1 MVDTFFRLFTL
12 LTRKQKREFLLLQ
25 VAMLVS
31 SVLELVG
38 TVSIMPFIALAADP
52 GLVTS
57 NPYIAQL
64 DTFLGHPSHEQ
75 LLVYVAAGFIALVV
89 LANSCMVLTQ
99 FLMARYSFRLGGE
112 ISTRLFDH
120 YLGRDVLFHSRTN
133 SAVLIQRVMRDA
145 SVLSNSMIA
154 PALRLNARF
163 FSIVLLSGAIL
174 YVEPLV
180 ALTTLLL
187 LGAIYLFIFRVVRG
201 AIYRNG
207 QKISLLG
214 RSRNRVLNE
223 SFGGIRDVK
232 LYSLENNY
240 LSQYRAD
247 TKQADRA
254 AADNLILGEFPYFFV
269 EMFVFTGMAL
279 LTLYLYT
286 PEAGLGAA
294 LPVLTLYA
302 LAGVKLVPK
311 VQQSYLAITRIRG
324 AQAAFNFI
332 YEGLCDSVGGA
343 GVLDDEPPPPLVPR
357 HSIELRGIS
366 FSYDDAPAPVFRDFS
381 VSFAVGRVTAVTG
394 ASGAG
399 KSTLLDVL
407 TGLIE
412 PGVGNIVIDGRPL
425 EHDDLLAW
433 RATIGFV
440 PQDVYLTDTTPAE
453 NIAFGVPFDEID
465 MARVKRAAQLAHIDD
480 FIESLPDGYA
490 APLGERGAQFSG
502 GQRQRIGLAR
512 AFYREVSV
520 LILDEATSALDTAT
534 QEEILKCLK
543 EEQAGLTVIMVTHRR
558 ETMAIADD
566 VVELGAAARSER
578 SHAGA

>member
-12 LTRKQKREFLLLQ
+12 LTKKQKREFLLLQ

-57 NPYIAQL
+57 NTYIAQL
-64 DTFLGHPSHEQ
+64 DAFLGHPTHEQ
-75 LLVYVAAGFIALVV
+75 LLVYVAGGFIALVV
-89 LANSCMVLTQ
+89 LSNSCMVFAQ

-112 ISTRLFDH
+112 ISSRLFSH

-133 SAVLIQRVMRDA
+133 SAVLIQRVMRD
-145 SVLSNSMIA
+145 SSILSNSMIA

-163 FSIVLLSGAIL
+163 FSIVLLSGAIV
-174 YVEPLV
+174 YVEPFV
-180 ALTTLLL
+180 AFTTLLL

-201 AIYRNG
+201 AVYRNG

-214 RSRNRVLNE
+214 RDRNRVLNE

-232 LYSLENNY
+232 LYSLERDY
-240 LSQYRAD
+240 LSKYRVD
-247 TKQADRA
+247 TKQSDRA
-254 AADNLILGEFPYFFV
+254 AADNLILGEFPYFLV

-324 AQAAFNFI
+324 AQPAFELV
-332 YEGLCDSVGGA
+332 YEGLRDSTG
-343 GVLDDEPPPPLVPR
+343 DDGFLEGDTPSPLKPSER
-357 HSIELRGIS
+357 IELRGIS
-366 FSYDDAPAPVFRDFS
+366 FAYDNAPSPVFTDFD
-381 VSFAVGRVTAVTG
+381 VTFAVGRITAVTG

-412 PGVGNIVIDGRPL
+412 PIAGTIVVDGSPIQ
-425 EHDDLLAW
+425 HDELPAW
-433 RATIGFV
+433 RASIGFV

-453 NIAFGVPFDEID
+453 NIAFGVPAQEID
-465 MARVKRAAQLAHIDD
+465 MARVRRAAELAHIHE
-480 FIESLPDGYA
+480 FIESLPEGYQ

-512 AFYREVSV
+512 AFYRDVSV
-520 LILDEATSALDTAT
+520 LILDEATSALDNAT
-534 QEEILKCLK
+534 QEEILRSLK
-543 EEQAGLTVIMVTHRR
+543 RAQRGLTVIMVTHRQ

-566 VVELGAAARSER
+566 VVELQVENRHVGSPADA
-578 SHAGA
+578 

>member
-12 LTRKQKREFLLLQ
+12 LTKKQKREFLLLQ

-57 NPYIAQL
+57 NTYIAQL
-64 DTFLGHPSHEQ
+64 DAFLGHPTHEQ
-75 LLVYVAAGFIALVV
+75 LLVYVAGGFIALVV
-89 LANSCMVLTQ
+89 LSNSCMVFAQ

-112 ISTRLFDH
+112 ISSRLFSH

-133 SAVLIQRVMRDA
+133 SAVLIQRVMRD
-145 SVLSNSMIA
+145 SSILSNSMIA

-163 FSIVLLSGAIL
+163 FSIVLLSGAIV
-174 YVEPLV
+174 YVEPFV
-180 ALTTLLL
+180 AFTTLLL

-201 AIYRNG
+201 AVYRNG

-214 RSRNRVLNE
+214 RDRNRVLNE

-232 LYSLENNY
+232 LYSLERDY
-240 LSQYRAD
+240 LSKYRVD
-247 TKQADRA
+247 TKQSDRA
-254 AADNLILGEFPYFFV
+254 AADNLILGEFPYFLV

-324 AQAAFNFI
+324 AQPAFELV
-332 YEGLCDSVGGA
+332 YEGLRDSTG
-343 GVLDDEPPPPLVPR
+343 DDGFLEGDTPSPLKPSER
-357 HSIELRGIS
+357 IELRGIS
-366 FSYDDAPAPVFRDFS
+366 FAYDNAPSPVFTDFD
-381 VSFAVGRVTAVTG
+381 VTFAVGRITAVTG
-394 ASGAG
+394 SSGAG

-412 PGVGNIVIDGRPL
+412 PIAGTIVVDGSPIQ
-425 EHDDLLAW
+425 HDELPAW
-433 RATIGFV
+433 RASIGFV

-453 NIAFGVPFDEID
+453 NIAFGVPAQEID
-465 MARVKRAAQLAHIDD
+465 MARVRRAAELAHIHE
-480 FIESLPDGYA
+480 FIESLPEGYQ
-490 APLGERGAQFSG
+490 APLGERGARFSG

-512 AFYREVSV
+512 AFYRDVSV
-520 LILDEATSALDTAT
+520 LILDEATSALDNAT
-534 QEEILKCLK
+534 QEEILRSLK
-543 EEQAGLTVIMVTHRR
+543 RAQRGLTVIMVTHRQ

-566 VVELGAAARSER
+566 VVELQVENRHEGSPADA
-578 SHAGA
+578 

>member
-12 LTRKQKREFLLLQ
+12 LTKKQKREFLLLQ

-57 NPYIAQL
+57 NQYIGQL
-64 DTFLGHPSHEQ
+64 DAFLGHPTHEQ
-75 LLVYVAAGFIALVV
+75 LLVYVAAGFITLVV
-89 LANSCMVLTQ
+89 LANTCMVFCQ

-112 ISTRLFDH
+112 ISSRLFSH

-133 SAVLIQRVMRDA
+133 SAVLIQRVMRDS
-145 SVLSNSMIA
+145 SVLSNSMIV

-163 FSIVLLSGAIL
+163 FSIVLLSGAIV
-174 YVEPLV
+174 YVEPFV
-180 ALTTLLL
+180 AFTTLML
-187 LGAIYLFIFRVVRG
+187 LGAIYFFIFRVVRG
-201 AIYRNG
+201 AVYRNG

-214 RSRNRVLNE
+214 RNRNRVLNE

-232 LYSLENNY
+232 LYSLERNY
-240 LSQYRAD
+240 LERYRVD
-247 TKQADRA
+247 TKQSDRS
-254 AADNLILGEFPYFFV
+254 AADNMILGEFPYFFV

-324 AQAAFNFI
+324 AQPAFNFI
-332 YEGLCDSVGGA
+332 YEGLRDSSGDDGFLEGA
-343 GVLDDEPPPPLVPR
+343 APAPLVPR
-357 HSIELRGIS
+357 ERIELRGVS
-366 FSYDDAPAPVFRDFS
+366 FRYDEAPAPVFTDFN
-381 VSFAVGRVTAVTG
+381 VAFAVGRITAVTG

-407 TGLIE
+407 TGLIA
-412 PGVGNIVIDGRPL
+412 PGAGTIVIDGRPL
-425 EHDDLLAW
+425 EHDDLPAW
-433 RATIGFV
+433 RASIGFV

-453 NIAFGVPFDEID
+453 NIAYGVPVEDID
-465 MARVKRAAQLAHIDD
+465 MAQVRRAAELAHIHE
-480 FIESLPDGYA
+480 FIESLPEGYL

-520 LILDEATSALDTAT
+520 LILDEATSALDNAT
-534 QEEILKCLK
+534 QEEILRSLK
-543 EEQAGLTVIMVTHRR
+543 QAQSGLTVVMVTHRQ

-566 VVELGAAARSER
+566 VVELGSENR
-578 SHAGA
+578 PQPSPVDA